1 MSKNI
6 SVSDDVYKRL
16 KREKD
21 GKSFSDVIGE
31 KIESGG
37 RLSEVSG
44 NKVLDRDTMEK
55 VKEDVRTGSGKTLER
70 LEE

>member
-6 SVSDDVYKRL
+6 SVSDDVYSRL

-21 GKSFSDVIGE
+21 GKSFSDVISE
-31 KIESGG
+31 KIDSGAKISDVAG
-37 RLSEVSG
+37 K
-44 NKVLDRDTMEK
+44 NVLDKDTMKE
-55 VKEDVRTGSGKTLER
+55 VKRDIRKGSDKTLQR

>member
-6 SVSDDVYKRL
+6 SVSDDVYSRL

-31 KIESGG
+31 KIDSGAKI
-37 RLSEVSG
+37 SDVAG
-44 NKVLDRDTMEK
+44 NNVLDKDTMKE
-55 VKEDVRTGSGKTLER
+55 VKRDVSKGSDKTLQR